1 MNPPRTAVIEPSDLV
16 DLLGAPVNPGLVGLQ
31 PCHPDDEIP
40 SLIEINDIKRFDR
53 VEMVELDGEVDED
66 AWLRRNT
73 TISHL
78 DTNALGW
85 Y

>member
-1 MNPPRTAVIEPSDLV
+1 
-16 DLLGAPVNPGLVGLQ
+16 
-31 PCHPDDEIP
+31 
-40 SLIEINDIKRFDR
+40 
-53 VEMVELDGEVDED
+53 MVELDGEVDED